1 MKTIITVKAVF
12 DDESD
17 ADVFVDGLSQ
27 LDDEGV
33 FPTGAEI
40 KRDYDYQWESDSDK
54 YIDVEGTPPS
64 HGFVEA
70 LNDYCQDY
78 YKHYDGYPVEF
89 EYKDKVYPYEYYVKY
104 LPPSVQDY
112 PREEGRD

>member
-1 MKTIITVKAVF
+1 MEQVSFGSGKASERTRSEMKTIITVKAVF

-54 YIDVEGTPPS
+54 YIDVEGTTN
-64 HGFVEA
+64 A
-70 LNDYCQDY
+70 
-78 YKHYDGYPVEF
+78 
-89 EYKDKVYPYEYYVKY
+89 
-104 LPPSVQDY
+104 
-112 PREEGRD
+112 